1 MIINI
6 MTVWFA
12 NDTLFART
20 FGLISNILLPP
31 LHTEK
36 DVVMVRLEKLPVF
49 TTFGSVPD

>member
-1 MIINI
+1 MII

-12 NDTLFART
+12 NDPLFART

-36 DVVMVRLEKLPVF
+36 DVGRGNIVW
-49 TTFGSVPD
+49 